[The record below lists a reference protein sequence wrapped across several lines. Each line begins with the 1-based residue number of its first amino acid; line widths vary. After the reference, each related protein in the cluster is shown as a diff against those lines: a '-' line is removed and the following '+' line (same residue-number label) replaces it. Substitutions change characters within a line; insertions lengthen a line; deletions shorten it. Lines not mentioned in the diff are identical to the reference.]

1 MHTDLLPHHHG
12 EEEHHNIDQIRA
24 QLAKADN
31 FQIVADI
38 FKQVGDPT
46 RVRIFWLLCHCEE
59 CVQNISALMEM
70 SSPAVSHHLRGLKD
84 NGLIVS
90 RRVGKE
96 VFYKAADTDQSR
108 SAAHHDRKGH
118 GHQLPRNL
126 KNRTCRKPRQARY
139 FYSVQYS
146 PAVLMTG
153 SAASSMF
160 AASRRVSG
168 AS

>member
-1 MHTDLLPHHHG
+1 MGELPHHH
-12 EEEHHNIDQIRA
+12 ENQQRLERLRSFIQEPESFQEVANLCR
-24 QLAKADN
+24 LLSDN
-31 FQIVADI
+31 S
-38 FKQVGDPT
+38 

-108 SAAHHDRKGH
+108 LLHIMIEKVMAISC
-118 GHQLPRNL
+118 PE
-126 KNRTCRKPRQARY
+126 T
-139 FYSVQYS
+139 
-146 PAVLMTG
+146 
-153 SAASSMF
+153 
-160 AASRRVSG
+160 
-168 AS
+168 

>member
-1 MHTDLLPHHHG
+1 MYDIKNEWRRAYAYGLAAASSRR
-12 EEEHHNIDQIRA
+12 EHHNIDQIRA

-108 SAAHHDRKGH
+108 LLHIMIEKVMAISC
-118 GHQLPRNL
+118 PE
-126 KNRTCRKPRQARY
+126 T
-139 FYSVQYS
+139 
-146 PAVLMTG
+146 
-153 SAASSMF
+153 
-160 AASRRVSG
+160 
-168 AS
+168 

>member
-1 MHTDLLPHHHG
+1 MEDLHLPHHHG
-12 EEEHHNIDQIRA
+12 EEA
-24 QLAKADN
+24 QLPALRRELEKTDK
-31 FQIVADI
+31 FQIIADV
-38 FKQVGDPT
+38 FRQLGDAT

-108 SAAHHDRKGH
+108 LLHIMIEKVMAISC
-118 GHQLPRNL
+118 PE
-126 KNRTCRKPRQARY
+126 T
-139 FYSVQYS
+139 
-146 PAVLMTG
+146 
-153 SAASSMF
+153 
-160 AASRRVSG
+160 
-168 AS
+168 

>member
-1 MHTDLLPHHHG
+1 MSNNNLPHNHG
-12 EEEHHNIDQIRA
+12 
-24 QLAKADN
+24 QLPDHLLAHMPSVDN

-38 FKQVGDPT
+38 FKQLGDGN
-46 RVRIFWLLCHCEE
+46 RIRIFWLLCHCEE

-108 SAAHHDRKGH
+108 LLHIMIEKVMAISC
-118 GHQLPRNL
+118 PE
-126 KNRTCRKPRQARY
+126 T
-139 FYSVQYS
+139 
-146 PAVLMTG
+146 
-153 SAASSMF
+153 
-160 AASRRVSG
+160 
-168 AS
+168 

>member
-1 MHTDLLPHHHG
+1 MEDLHLPHHHG
-12 EEEHHNIDQIRA
+12 EES
-24 QLAKADN
+24 QLPALRRELEKTDK
-31 FQIVADI
+31 FQIIADV
-38 FKQVGDPT
+38 FRQLGDAT

-108 SAAHHDRKGH
+108 LLHIMIEKVMAISC
-118 GHQLPRNL
+118 PE
-126 KNRTCRKPRQARY
+126 T
-139 FYSVQYS
+139 
-146 PAVLMTG
+146 
-153 SAASSMF
+153 
-160 AASRRVSG
+160 
-168 AS
+168 

>member
-38 FKQVGDPT
+38 FKQVGDPS

-59 CVQNISALMEM
+59 C
-70 SSPAVSHHLRGLKD
+70 LKD

-108 SAAHHDRKGH
+108 LLHIMIEKVMAISC
-118 GHQLPRNL
+118 PE
-126 KNRTCRKPRQARY
+126 T
-139 FYSVQYS
+139 
-146 PAVLMTG
+146 
-153 SAASSMF
+153 
-160 AASRRVSG
+160 
-168 AS
+168 

>member
-1 MHTDLLPHHHG
+1 MGELPHHH
-12 EEEHHNIDQIRA
+12 ENQQRLERLRSFIQEPESFQEVANLCR
-24 QLAKADN
+24 LLSDN
-31 FQIVADI
+31 S
-38 FKQVGDPT
+38 

-108 SAAHHDRKGH
+108 LLHIMIEKVMAISCP
-118 GHQLPRNL
+118 Q
-126 KNRTCRKPRQARY
+126 T
-139 FYSVQYS
+139 
-146 PAVLMTG
+146 
-153 SAASSMF
+153 
-160 AASRRVSG
+160 
-168 AS
+168 

>member
-108 SAAHHDRKGH
+108 LLHIIIEKVMAISC
-118 GHQLPRNL
+118 PE
-126 KNRTCRKPRQARY
+126 T
-139 FYSVQYS
+139 
-146 PAVLMTG
+146 
-153 SAASSMF
+153 
-160 AASRRVSG
+160 
-168 AS
+168 